1 MQHTMEVQV
10 TESFQHTVT
19 RDLSK
24 VTDVAVR
31 IVKDIIQR
39 HQFIARYQKAAL
51 LKWIREYQAVYP
63 MLDNMT
69 DEEVIGFFWD
79 QCFNQTLRYPHPFY
93 CGVSHEAVEKIVA
106 HVHLFIHGIDF
117 FQLPHGFCQVMSDHG
132 DYALHYDV
140 SYGSDH
146 PSHPLSVDLEGPA
159 QAATV
164 LWLDAPTEAKQLFER
179 LASACKYNGKVLCS
193 EDQLKLACLEMSSFM
208 SDIPADYQYEEVSLS
223 PILYLSRLNQVCRN
237 PLASGD
243 EKRIQK
249 QYLFGLKVAD
259 PVVIPR
265 LLWEAKDTN
274 AWGFRSF
281 TPRMGLSR
289 EKLFEPWPNQG
300 ESFSYFNYLNDRKY
314 QNNLG
319 FTQTNQTDIQQLASS
334 LLKDDDAC
342 QNNFAL
348 FYCLMASV
356 PRAMTVGFNY
366 WASIS
371 LKLEKYEA
379 FYQEALVKM
388 AKNDSHV
395 SIYKPVWNTSGQG
408 MPRLYYQIT
417 STPCMSKDDL
427 LMRRLSIEDVTCQL
441 FFLSLQQ
448 DKAQFI
454 DLSRK
459 ICDKLVQLV
468 EMKEEDLFPS
478 YMPYLKAV
486 VNLGQGLREHNKAKI
501 LFNRHTFKERR
512 GLFFSYFS
520 NKDFF
525 CTEQDISY
533 LKMLIID
540 RSFFSTI
547 VDKRIDRAFY
557 LVNIYGFLSFEY
569 SLCLNAAPDS
579 QHLQWLKALK
589 PYQIF
594 QRVFKPT
601 FKVLPAL
608 KVDCDDE
615 VQPYH
620 TYVKNMWLATS
631 YLFQHGYLNI
641 VKEATSKSMIQ
652 IYDIQT
658 GTRRCSSTF
667 HPFECH
673 QVQERVNK
681 DTVIYEKIK
690 GVLPFLH
697 HLSLAVQ
704 DELQPYQEALDGDKL
719 FSDKE
724 GKHWYDVFQQSNESE
739 RLPDFDAVPMGVDT
753 KDRAN
758 FLLFLDMLTEL
769 GQCMSTNA
777 CAKLRCDELFPYQ
790 YHLYGIFQVLTQS
803 LTTPISKKNS
813 VKSSYLSALYKIW
826 EDKFSTQQTP
836 AYLATREMI
845 KHCLALYSESSK
857 VPDAMRI
864 YMTQLFKRSNMDA
877 QKKEH
882 VQRCVEQLLDWTS
895 YNDTTQITYQQILCF
910 LIQEAAQAEGPYFHE
925 WCQHLNDYGPWSALD
940 FKALIKNMG
949 RIEDACYEIQMLRS
963 VRHGR
968 SSALLFAWISMIK
981 QAKKEGVLGRD
992 IWQDDRYRLLA
1003 YCVDE
1008 TADNTKHIDAMGALS
1023 TYLKENHPSK
1033 SKALY
1038 QLWHER
1044 YQQCFRDY
1052 LKDCLRQ
1059 LTELNRILLRRK
1071 RQLQAK
1077 QRCEKLKQE
1086 CHDKDGVY
1094 QKTIKQ
1100 YHQDCLTRL
1109 TTPLAV
1115 IQSLDQMIINETAEN
1130 KQQIWQSFLEAWQRG
1145 EQTVDI
1151 TKETDL
1157 TTVRLWALF
1166 WRQGDQAGCQA
1177 SMAGKITQSLA
1188 AFYKEAPYPPYVEAK
1203 QWKTDNDKT
1212 HWLQAPFKRR
1222 IDHALKSVRR
1232 FNTLWHRVK
1241 TTRPDAMPLIN
1252 AQDLYNGVKAH
1263 RELAFDHL
1271 KNALTQSNLTIPK
1284 RLMTLVELFARTASQ
1299 NGGDAQEFN
1308 TAQWVSLLT
1317 MVIRGKDQ
1325 SKLLIQQDTGEG
1337 KDRLFAVLAAY
1348 YALYGKNTDK
1358 GSMSVDALTSSTLLA
1373 DRFFADY
1380 ASFFEA
1386 IGVSLQRVDIHTPYV
1401 IQAKQVR
1408 ITTTDT
1414 FLNEYNHRRLHPDL
1428 FNQSPRC
1435 LVLDEADT
1443 LIVPESPQQ
1452 VKTIESVSQKFP
1464 SLTREIQQRLDRPG
1478 ISTKER
1484 TTQWDLIAKLG
1495 NHYQAKH
1502 SDEFATLLLHLDN
1515 PELQTTINTIFKR
1528 NGTEKNTALNRLL
1541 PHFVLQED
1549 WESVQGLTTLTATD
1563 DQLSTAIDIAYQ
1575 KPPFPPLS
1583 WLKDNVEK
1591 EQDDITRAYDT
1602 FVKNPFNEDDL
1613 TQILAKKDGFDASYA
1628 LQQYKKIQSA
1638 GTRKMPIDDISRL
1651 LKKLEQKLNEFDK
1664 LSQQDLLEKNNEASP
1679 SSHDATDISA
1689 EDNTLITRLAISAI
1703 TLKRTAFDEQRDETG
1718 KRRIQNGKP
1727 VKQGQRLNSTQ
1738 MLTLLLKLKA
1748 QSEKR
1753 EVFTQIRTGEGKSRI
1768 AAVEAGVHLLSGK
1781 TIHLATS
1788 NQALAR
1794 RDQKEYQQFF
1804 QGLDHQSDTIHAGLD
1819 PKTYLD
1825 LHAPKVLYSETSQ
1838 WTLCH
1843 SRAIQQGNTWPKNA
1857 VLLMD
1862 ECDLSL
1868 HDRNPKNIAAV
1879 KPALRNLDLVYPLI
1893 TNIIQKQPKITKQA
1907 LKKALEDKYPAFK
1920 QATSN
1925 YQQYDWLKQC
1935 DTWINSARKA
1945 SALEQGKHFTVSVPC
1960 TQIIDGVGHQLPR
1973 ITVLRNDGLPEHG
1986 STFSDGVY
1994 QFILAKL
2001 WLNDDHRKG
2010 AFRCPPEYM
2019 TERRS
2024 YITTLCQQYDKVSG
2038 ISGTTR
2044 QYEALRSPDCLP
2056 ETRSVMMIP
2065 THKNLKR
2072 KEKHR
2077 TFTSSKKKRKTIEK
2091 LLRSHAKKKTPA
2103 IIFCQDAKEVRAL
2116 HQWISE
2122 NTSIPTGDKAW
2133 QLRTYTSHDH
2143 VQSQHAM
2150 KAMVQQ
2156 INQGG
2161 QQIIITTSVLGR
2173 GCNTSANDMLGI
2185 LTHTPETKADAEQII
2200 GRFGRYGKKATVVSL
2215 IDCQA
2220 KGYAS
2225 IGADKRQEA
2234 DWSTRDASDKVH
2246 RIFHDARA
2254 KLIQTVQE
2262 TQTKKDFD
2270 CQRFLTETDNIWSQ
2284 SPAADGQID
2293 VLGDQYQTTMNQ
2305 YTSSLINLVEYAK
2318 TQVPENTIQLDIPAL
2333 VEHANQFRKDAITE
2347 QRKPMVR
2354 ANKIIFGHGVVC
2366 LALSVAVVIPPVIAY
2381 FTLPTLGITEIMLIV
2396 TGMIGLSLTIIGAT
2410 TALTSQHKLNKLE
2423 QISYPPLTNK
2433 TNAHELNHMK
2443 QDENNKPVNNQGRR
2457 EAKTSKKTQTHGMS

>member
-1 MQHTMEVQV
+1 MVATSQTQSMEMDQNSLHLGKTWDEAMFIEAYYQQITGKASAYEDLSEDQQNKGKNIWRKLLGIPAAADAYPDTILGMTPSAGKKIIETITKTDAHPFQAGIDLIHLPQGMQIQRNPQTFARNILDYTPELSHRDPFSLNLEKLSSQSETKATPYTSNSWIDSWEEILNQDCFSTQEQRREALEALRKVVPDDCQMDLTQNEGMKYYLESQCMTQDNRPVPALTV
-10 TESFQHTVT
+10 LSRIHSIMSNPALKAADKSFQWKTFHTSYQRLQAQPSDSNIQISAKALRYHPDTLHLNTGSGAIRRLISEETYVSSERCHLFHPRINFQNRPIHQIDELGESGRNKISDFWT
-19 RDLSK
+19 LLAYHPGQTPYEEAQACLE
-24 VTDVAVR
+24 TDGVIRTCIQAR
-31 IVKDIIQR
+31 ANIENDERPPEIKYNTTKDQLEKKHLKTLAYALQHATDETPPKKTWEACKKTIQGIQADVDESHR
-39 HQFIARYQKAAL
+39 GMSGNNRSLTELMGQFIFSSPQMSCDDISMLQQRACLILPESNMSKAAL
-51 LKWIREYQAVYP
+51 LANAAKVAV
-63 MLDNMT
+63 LDRKKLDKLEFLGNRLEKINGKTNTFFSTRTPGMALDLDIAHANYIIDLT
-69 DEEVIGFFWD
+69 AHPRMILPVRRTLAFNHIDFGKVTKKGEDMPLSRQEIEDEFFKHRKKSNPDEPISQHPSMNYTRNTALRDMMNNGIADRSAFFYLIDEAKHATTPLITHTTSPEVIASLKTIIQGIEKE
-79 QCFNQTLRYPHPFY
+79 
-93 CGVSHEAVEKIVA
+93 EADILKSEVGKNITN
-106 HVHLFIHGIDF
+106 IRDN
-117 FQLPHGFCQVMSDHG
+117 D
-132 DYALHYDV
+132 
-140 SYGSDH
+140 
-146 PSHPLSVDLEGPA
+146 A
-159 QAATV
+159 Q
-164 LWLDAPTEAKQLFER
+164 
-179 LASACKYNGKVLCS
+179 NMGGKVKASYLD
-193 EDQLKLACLEMSSFM
+193 ETPKIIRRYAT
-208 SDIPADYQYEEVSLS
+208 LS
-223 PILYLSRLNQVCRN
+223 Y
-237 PLASGD
+237 
-243 EKRIQK
+243 
-249 QYLFGLKVAD
+249 
-259 PVVIPR
+259 
-265 LLWEAKDTN
+265 
-274 AWGFRSF
+274 
-281 TPRMGLSR
+281 
-289 EKLFEPWPNQG
+289 
-300 ESFSYFNYLNDRKY
+300 
-314 QNNLG
+314 
-319 FTQTNQTDIQQLASS
+319 
-334 LLKDDDAC
+334 
-342 QNNFAL
+342 
-348 FYCLMASV
+348 
-356 PRAMTVGFNY
+356 
-366 WASIS
+366 
-371 LKLEKYEA
+371 LEKNHPECFPNDY
-379 FYQEALVKM
+379 LTH
-388 AKNDSHV
+388 AKNDLYAPYQGNLTEGDQAILDGLKLPPTQSTEIKAYLLSQGKNVEGGNEKQQKWRTHILTTMARAKAYLCDDSIADLPSDGSILFHTIVQCLIDKRTKPKEIEDFCTYIINEAQDFNALPHV
-395 SIYKPVWNTSGQG
+395 SFIAQKLPTCTTT
-408 MPRLYYQIT
+408 QI
-417 STPCMSKDDL
+417 
-427 LMRRLSIEDVTCQL
+427 
-441 FFLSLQQ
+441 
-448 DKAQFI
+448 
-454 DLSRK
+454 
-459 ICDKLVQLV
+459 
-468 EMKEEDLFPS
+468 
-478 YMPYLKAV
+478 
-486 VNLGQGLREHNKAKI
+486 N
-501 LFNRHTFKERR
+501 
-512 GLFFSYFS
+512 
-520 NKDFF
+520 
-525 CTEQDISY
+525 SY
-533 LKMLIID
+533 LKHIKGHVTEHKTMPNLFTQLI
-540 RSFFSTI
+540 T
-547 VDKRIDRAFY
+547 AHA
-557 LVNIYGFLSFEY
+557 
-569 SLCLNAAPDS
+569 C
-579 QHLQWLKALK
+579 
-589 PYQIF
+589 
-594 QRVFKPT
+594 T
-601 FKVLPAL
+601 
-608 KVDCDDE
+608 
-615 VQPYH
+615 
-620 TYVKNMWLATS
+620 
-631 YLFQHGYLNI
+631 LF
-641 VKEATSKSMIQ
+641 
-652 IYDIQT
+652 D
-658 GTRRCSSTF
+658 
-667 HPFECH
+667 P
-673 QVQERVNK
+673 
-681 DTVIYEKIK
+681 EKI
-690 GVLPFLH
+690 
-697 HLSLAVQ
+697 
-704 DELQPYQEALDGDKL
+704 
-719 FSDKE
+719 
-724 GKHWYDVFQQSNESE
+724 
-739 RLPDFDAVPMGVDT
+739 T
-753 KDRAN
+753 
-758 FLLFLDMLTEL
+758 
-769 GQCMSTNA
+769 
-777 CAKLRCDELFPYQ
+777 
-790 YHLYGIFQVLTQS
+790 
-803 LTTPISKKNS
+803 
-813 VKSSYLSALYKIW
+813 
-826 EDKFSTQQTP
+826 
-836 AYLATREMI
+836 
-845 KHCLALYSESSK
+845 
-857 VPDAMRI
+857 
-864 YMTQLFKRSNMDA
+864 
-877 QKKEH
+877 
-882 VQRCVEQLLDWTS
+882 
-895 YNDTTQITYQQILCF
+895 
-910 LIQEAAQAEGPYFHE
+910 
-925 WCQHLNDYGPWSALD
+925 
-940 FKALIKNMG
+940 
-949 RIEDACYEIQMLRS
+949 
-963 VRHGR
+963 
-968 SSALLFAWISMIK
+968 
-981 QAKKEGVLGRD
+981 
-992 IWQDDRYRLLA
+992 
-1003 YCVDE
+1003 
-1008 TADNTKHIDAMGALS
+1008 
-1023 TYLKENHPSK
+1023 
-1033 SKALY
+1033 
-1038 QLWHER
+1038 
-1044 YQQCFRDY
+1044 
-1052 LKDCLRQ
+1052 
-1059 LTELNRILLRRK
+1059 
-1071 RQLQAK
+1071 
-1077 QRCEKLKQE
+1077 
-1086 CHDKDGVY
+1086 
-1094 QKTIKQ
+1094 
-1100 YHQDCLTRL
+1100 
-1109 TTPLAV
+1109 
-1115 IQSLDQMIINETAEN
+1115 
-1130 KQQIWQSFLEAWQRG
+1130 
-1145 EQTVDI
+1145 
-1151 TKETDL
+1151 
-1157 TTVRLWALF
+1157 
-1166 WRQGDQAGCQA
+1166 
-1177 SMAGKITQSLA
+1177 
-1188 AFYKEAPYPPYVEAK
+1188 
-1203 QWKTDNDKT
+1203 
-1212 HWLQAPFKRR
+1212 
-1222 IDHALKSVRR
+1222 
-1232 FNTLWHRVK
+1232 
-1241 TTRPDAMPLIN
+1241 
-1252 AQDLYNGVKAH
+1252 
-1263 RELAFDHL
+1263 
-1271 KNALTQSNLTIPK
+1271 
-1284 RLMTLVELFARTASQ
+1284 
-1299 NGGDAQEFN
+1299 
-1308 TAQWVSLLT
+1308 
-1317 MVIRGKDQ
+1317 
-1325 SKLLIQQDTGEG
+1325 
-1337 KDRLFAVLAAY
+1337 
-1348 YALYGKNTDK
+1348 
-1358 GSMSVDALTSSTLLA
+1358 
-1373 DRFFADY
+1373 
-1380 ASFFEA
+1380 
-1386 IGVSLQRVDIHTPYV
+1386 
-1401 IQAKQVR
+1401 
-1408 ITTTDT
+1408 
-1414 FLNEYNHRRLHPDL
+1414 
-1428 FNQSPRC
+1428 
-1435 LVLDEADT
+1435 
-1443 LIVPESPQQ
+1443 QQ